1 MTKEEK
7 ILKKA
12 EEIMRN
18 GEFGSLSD
26 FEVTT
31 HVALE
36 TAKWADR
43 TMLDKACEW
52 LMLNAD
58 DYIFEG
64 VEEYSSAMRHDFIE
78 NFRKAMEKE

>member
-1 MTKEEK
+1 MKREE

-12 EEIMRN
+12 ADIMKQ

-36 TAKWADR
+36 TAEWAEKVA
-43 TMLDKACEW
+43 LDKMCNFLKNCQMFVVETPQFSYF
-52 LMLNAD
+52 
-58 DYIFEG
+58 DYKK
-64 VEEYSSAMRHDFIE
+64 AIE
-78 NFRKAMEKE
+78 SLKQSMNE